1 MRCDRELAL
10 YKQEN
15 EEFDLKDKLYSHRI
29 NSTITT
35 ITIKEYWIMIS
46 NAPNLNHA
54 PRTSCKMQIALF
66 QESRAS
72 LKSFGYGTFARLM
85 CTKVYRN

>member
-35 ITIKEYWIMIS
+35 ITIKEY
-46 NAPNLNHA
+46 
-54 PRTSCKMQIALF
+54 
-66 QESRAS
+66 
-72 LKSFGYGTFARLM
+72 
-85 CTKVYRN
+85 